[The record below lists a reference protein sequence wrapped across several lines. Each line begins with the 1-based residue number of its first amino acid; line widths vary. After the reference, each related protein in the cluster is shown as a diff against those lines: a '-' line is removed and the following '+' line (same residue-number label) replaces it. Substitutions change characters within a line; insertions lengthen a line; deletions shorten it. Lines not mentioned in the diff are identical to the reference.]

1 MYDFKNDFPL
11 FKDRD
16 IIYLD
21 NAATAQKPACVI
33 EAEKEFYEKHN
44 ANPLRGFY
52 PLSLEATDA
61 YEAARKTVQHF
72 IHAAS
77 ETEIIFTRNTTE
89 SLNLVAYSYGLNNFC
104 PEDEIVVSIME
115 HHSNM
120 LPWQMVA
127 RQTGA
132 KLIYLEC
139 EKDGSLSEAKLDE
152 AFSDKTRLVAITQV
166 SNVLGRPTPVEEIVR
181 RARKS
186 NAVVVLDAA
195 QSSPH
200 MPIDVQKL
208 DVDFL
213 AFSGHKLM
221 GPMGIGVLYG
231 KKKLL
236 KAMPP
241 FLTGGEMIDSVTR
254 DGAKYAELPHKFEAG
269 TVNAA
274 GAVGLAAAIDYI
286 NKIGFETMQERELI
300 LTKRALE
307 GLKAISK
314 VHVLGSELAEE
325 HTGILTFTI
334 EDVHPHDV
342 SAVLESDGVAVRAGH
357 HCAQPLLEYLGVRSA
372 TRASLMFYNTEEE
385 VDALVKSVAG
395 VRRRMGYGE

>member
-89 SLNLVAYSYGLNNFC
+89 SMNLVAYSYGLNNVNAG
-104 PEDEIVVSIME
+104 DEILVSIME
-115 HHSNM
+115 HHSNL

-132 KLIYLEC
+132 VLRFIECRTDGSVDLDLEG

-200 MPIDVQKL
+200 MPIDVQ
-208 DVDFL
+208 
-213 AFSGHKLM
+213 
-221 GPMGIGVLYG
+221 
-231 KKKLL
+231 
-236 KAMPP
+236 
-241 FLTGGEMIDSVTR
+241 
-254 DGAKYAELPHKFEAG
+254 
-269 TVNAA
+269 
-274 GAVGLAAAIDYI
+274 
-286 NKIGFETMQERELI
+286 
-300 LTKRALE
+300 
-307 GLKAISK
+307 
-314 VHVLGSELAEE
+314 
-325 HTGILTFTI
+325 
-334 EDVHPHDV
+334 
-342 SAVLESDGVAVRAGH
+342 
-357 HCAQPLLEYLGVRSA
+357 
-372 TRASLMFYNTEEE
+372 
-385 VDALVKSVAG
+385 
-395 VRRRMGYGE
+395 